1 MNKSNYINVSLNMPS
16 CMMQFWNQAAGQIV
30 KNVTAKIHRNNLKHV
45 SAFRQQMDQLDTKNE
60 IDNNFIS

>member
-1 MNKSNYINVSLNMPS
+1 MPS

-45 SAFRQQMDQLDTKNE
+45 TAFRQQMDQLDTKNE

>member
-1 MNKSNYINVSLNMPS
+1 MPS

-30 KNVTAKIHRNNLKHV
+30 KNVTAKINRNNLKHV
-45 SAFRQQMDQLDTKNE
+45 TTFRQQMDQLDTKNE